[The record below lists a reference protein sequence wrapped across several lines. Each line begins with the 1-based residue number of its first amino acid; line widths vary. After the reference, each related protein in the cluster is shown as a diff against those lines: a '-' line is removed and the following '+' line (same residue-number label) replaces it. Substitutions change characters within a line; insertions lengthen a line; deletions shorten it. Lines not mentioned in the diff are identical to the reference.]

1 MAVNPDPDKSA
12 RGELALI
19 DRLRALCKPPTLA
32 KIPFGDDM
40 AGVDPS
46 GLLATTDMLMDGVD
60 FETQNQPLEAIGY
73 KCLAV
78 NLSDC
83 AAMAAIP
90 ISALVSVALPHSWT
104 LFQAERLYAG
114 LQECAEQYQCPIV
127 GGDTNS
133 WDQPLVVCITVT
145 GRPHS
150 VHGPIKRDGARAGD
164 SIYVSGQ
171 LGGSIRGRHLRPV
184 PQIKLAQRLVAEH
197 APSP

>member
-104 LFQAERLYAG
+104 LFQGRAALRRFAG
-114 LQECAEQYQCPIV
+114 MC
-127 GGDTNS
+127 
-133 WDQPLVVCITVT
+133 
-145 GRPHS
+145 
-150 VHGPIKRDGARAGD
+150 
-164 SIYVSGQ
+164 
-171 LGGSIRGRHLRPV
+171 
-184 PQIKLAQRLVAEH
+184 
-197 APSP
+197 